1 MAVIEPRE
9 PAIEAE
15 QPIPDLA
22 DRRQGTPQD
31 EPRFEAFFERHH
43 GDLFAALWLITRNRH
58 EAEEIAQDA
67 FLRLWERWNR
77 VSKMDDPEGYLYRTA
92 MNAFRTRA
100 RRTSLALRH
109 LARPSPVD
117 DAFAAV
123 ERREMVVQ
131 ALASLTPR
139 ERAAVVLTDVLGY
152 SSEEAGRWLRIKPV
166 TVRVLASRGR
176 GRLRQEVSDD
186 DT

>member
-1 MAVIEPRE
+1 MAVIERGE
-9 PAIEAE
+9 PAAETEA
-15 QPIPDLA
+15 PIPNLA
-22 DRRQGTPQD
+22 DRRDDTRQD
-31 EPRFEAFFERHH
+31 EPRFEAFFEQQH

-58 EAEEIAQDA
+58 EAKEITQEA
-67 FLRLWERWNR
+67 FLRLWKRWKR
-77 VSKMDDPEGYLYRTA
+77 VSAMDDPEGYLYRTA
-92 MNAFRTRA
+92 MNAFRSRA
-100 RRTSLALRH
+100 RRASLALRH

-139 ERAAVVLTDVLGY
+139 ERAAVVLIDVLGY

-186 DT
+186 DA

>member
-1 MAVIEPRE
+1 MGVIERRSRTDEADPPVPR
-9 PAIEAE
+9 P
-15 QPIPDLA
+15 P
-22 DRRQGTPQD
+22 DRRDG
-31 EPRFEAFFERHH
+31 EPHEPSSFEAFFERLH

-58 EAEEIAQDA
+58 EAEELAQDA
-67 FLRLWERWNR
+67 FLRLWERWDT
-77 VSKMDDPEGYLYRTA
+77 VAAMEDPEGYLYRTA
-92 MNAFRTRA
+92 MNAFRSRSRRA
-100 RRTSLALRH
+100 SLALRH
-109 LARPSPVD
+109 IARPRTVD
-117 DAFAAV
+117 DAFAGV
-123 ERREMVVQ
+123 ERREMLVQ

-186 DT
+186 D

>member
-1 MAVIEPRE
+1 MTVIERGSRPHVAGSPVSKLEDRGDRRPHEE
-9 PAIEAE
+9 PA
-15 QPIPDLA
+15 
-22 DRRQGTPQD
+22 
-31 EPRFEAFFERHH
+31 FEAFFERQH

-67 FLRLWERWNR
+67 FLRLWERWER
-77 VSKMDDPEGYLYRTA
+77 VALMDDPQGYLYRTA
-92 MNAFRTRA
+92 MNVFRSRA
-100 RRTSLALRH
+100 RRASMALRRVAH
-109 LARPSPVD
+109 ASPVD
-117 DAFAAV
+117 DAVAAV
-123 ERREMVVQ
+123 ESREMLVH

-152 SSEEAGRWLRIKPV
+152 TSEEAGRWLRIKPV

-186 DT
+186 DA

>member
-1 MAVIEPRE
+1 MGVIERRSRTDEVHSPVPNLEDRSDHRPHE
-9 PAIEAE
+9 P
-15 QPIPDLA
+15 P
-22 DRRQGTPQD
+22 T
-31 EPRFEAFFERHH
+31 FEAFFERLH

-58 EAEEIAQDA
+58 EAEELAQDA
-67 FLRLWERWNR
+67 FLRLWERWDR
-77 VSKMDDPEGYLYRTA
+77 VAAMDDPEGYLYRTA
-92 MNAFRTRA
+92 MNAFRSRSRRA
-100 RRTSLALRH
+100 SLALRH
-109 LARPSPVD
+109 IARPRPVD
-117 DAFAAV
+117 DAFAGV
-123 ERREMVVQ
+123 ERREMLVQ

-186 DT
+186 D

>member
-1 MAVIEPRE
+1 MGVMERRGRMD
-9 PAIEAE
+9 EAG
-15 QPIPDLA
+15 IPVPKLE
-22 DRRQGTPQD
+22 DRRDRTSHEEQS
-31 EPRFEAFFERHH
+31 FEAFFERQH

-67 FLRLWERWNR
+67 FLNLWERWDR
-77 VSKMDDPEGYLYRTA
+77 VGAMDDPEGYLYRTA
-92 MNAFRTRA
+92 MNVFRSRA
-100 RRTSLALRH
+100 RRASMALRRM
-109 LARPSPVD
+109 ARPSPVD

-123 ERREMVVQ
+123 ESREMLVH

-166 TVRVLASRGR
+166 TVRVLSSRGR
-176 GRLRQEVSDD
+176 GRLRQEVTDD
-186 DT
+186 DA

>member
-1 MAVIEPRE
+1 MAVIERRE
-9 PAIEAE
+9 PAGDTGVPVVNLDEHRDA
-15 QPIPDLA
+15 IP
-22 DRRQGTPQD
+22 GGP
-31 EPRFEAFFERHH
+31 PSFESFFERQHA
-43 GDLFAALWLITRNRH
+43 DLFAALWLITRNRQ
-58 EAEEIAQDA
+58 EAEEVSQDA
-67 FLRLWERWNR
+67 FLRLFERWDR
-77 VSKMDDPEGYLYRTA
+77 VAAMDDPEGYLYRTA
-92 MNAFRTRA
+92 MNAFRSRA
-100 RRTSLALRH
+100 RRAALALRH
-109 LARPSPVD
+109 IARPRPAD

-123 ERREMVVQ
+123 ERREMIVQ